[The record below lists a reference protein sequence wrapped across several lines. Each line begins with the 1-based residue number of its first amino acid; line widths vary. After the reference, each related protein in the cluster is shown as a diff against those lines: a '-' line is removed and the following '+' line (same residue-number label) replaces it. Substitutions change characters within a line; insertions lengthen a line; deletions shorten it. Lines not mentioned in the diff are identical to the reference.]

1 MVEIPV
7 VRGGEESASR
17 DTTVL
22 RGVDGTDLA
31 TVHEAPALIT
41 RLAVKAARQAP
52 AMPEKQRLEV
62 LAEAGRLFADGTLV
76 PEEGLDEDTAD
87 PDPAPEV
94 VEEATSEPMVG
105 KVKADDMRLA
115 ANKALKLQME
125 AYGEE
130 WQGVTHAKKY
140 LGVE

>member
-1 MVEIPV
+1 MLMVRHLDKNRPYATIHGEDPGA
-7 VRGGEESASR
+7 GGAR
-17 DTTVL
+17 YAQ
-22 RGVDGTDLA
+22 DGF
-31 TVHEAPALIT
+31 
-41 RLAVKAARQAP
+41 
-52 AMPEKQRLEV
+52 
-62 LAEAGRLFADGTLV
+62 GFFADGTLV